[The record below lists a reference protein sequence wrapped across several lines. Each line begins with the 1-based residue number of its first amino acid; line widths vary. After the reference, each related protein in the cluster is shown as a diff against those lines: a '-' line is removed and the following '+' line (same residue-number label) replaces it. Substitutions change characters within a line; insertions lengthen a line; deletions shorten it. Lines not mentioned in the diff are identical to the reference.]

1 MDAFVI
7 ENILHE
13 PNGYKRLVL
22 EGDEPDKVVD
32 FRTFKRCGF
41 IEGGFYFV
49 DEHGICQFSGV
60 DPRKSHS
67 SKPEP
72 KSAPVPASEASKK
85 PSSTPKPAKGS
96 KKKSGQRK

>member
-32 FRTFKRCGF
+32 FRTFNRCGF

-60 DPRKSHS
+60 DPNAKA
-67 SKPEP
+67 KAA
-72 KSAPVPASEASKK
+72 KGTKTLAKKTAASKK
-85 PSSTPKPAKGS
+85 SAKKASSS
-96 KKKSGQRK
+96 

>member
-13 PNGYKRLVL
+13 PNGYKRLVVSPTDPDA
-22 EGDEPDKVVD
+22 GPEPDKVVD

-41 IEGGFYFV
+41 VEGGFYFV

-60 DPRKSHS
+60 NPNAKA
-67 SKPEP
+67 K
-72 KSAPVPASEASKK
+72 A
-85 PSSTPKPAKGS
+85 AKGAETLA
-96 KKKSGQRK
+96 KKKSKAKRSAKKASSS